1 LGKCFSFLDSLP
13 PHNID
18 VAFLGIASY
27 AASPRYPAEL
37 LTALN
42 PAAVV
47 WLHWEDFF
55 RSYTRPPK
63 TVRATNVPAFFKL
76 DAVNKVKNKA
86 YLPWPRA
93 VLEIKY

>member
-1 LGKCFSFLDSLP
+1 ML
-13 PHNID
+13 
-18 VAFLGIASY
+18 V
-27 AASPRYPAEL
+27 SPLLL
-37 LTALN
+37 LTFYIAKT
-42 PAAVV
+42 VV

-76 DAVNKVKNKA
+76 DAVNKVKDKA